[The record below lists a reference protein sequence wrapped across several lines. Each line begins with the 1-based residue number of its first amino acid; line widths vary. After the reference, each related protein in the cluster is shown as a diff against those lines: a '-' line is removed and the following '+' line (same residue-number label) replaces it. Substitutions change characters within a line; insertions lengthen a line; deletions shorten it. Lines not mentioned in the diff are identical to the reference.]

1 MTATAGAPGALT
13 LDGVASTV
21 GGRHAFVRERVLAL
35 VARETER
42 SGGLSATKRDLAELL
57 GCDVISVDGAI
68 KRLRREGAIVSAP
81 RFDESGG
88 QLANVYR
95 TTS

>member
-42 SGGLSATKRDLAELL
+42 SGGLAPPSAILPSSWAAT
-57 GCDVISVDGAI
+57 
-68 KRLRREGAIVSAP
+68 SAP
-81 RFDESGG
+81 
-88 QLANVYR
+88 LTAP
-95 TTS
+95 